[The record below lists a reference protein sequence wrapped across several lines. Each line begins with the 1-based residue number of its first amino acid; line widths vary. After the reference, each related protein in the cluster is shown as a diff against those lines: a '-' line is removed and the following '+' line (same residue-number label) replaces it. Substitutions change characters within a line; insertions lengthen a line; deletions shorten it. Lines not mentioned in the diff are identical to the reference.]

1 MADFYYYRKAT
12 TLKIESA
19 LSSLSLSLSSICLS
33 VCFCSFFFL
42 LFSFFPVMTVIQMMC
57 LNKGLARVASESG
70 VRVDVVRD
78 LERVQIDLVS
88 QQTSAAAETLAK
100 LVSFLRLVRDE
111 F

>member
-1 MADFYYYRKAT
+1 MN
-12 TLKIESA
+12 
-19 LSSLSLSLSSICLS
+19 
-33 VCFCSFFFL
+33 
-42 LFSFFPVMTVIQMMC
+42 VIQMMC